1 MVPTQ
6 HEILSCSQPYHMVTS
21 QPSPLPLY
29 PCRNVDI
36 LILDHYFF
44 LPYLCRIVMNVPTM
58 PLFWPLE
65 PARTFE
71 NVVALSTFVVAD
83 CSGSPWCPK
92 LLSFPNSRGR
102 WRKFKIPNCGIWM
115 SHKAIDVKWRS
126 RSADAL
132 LLLLPV
138 EILSPYIVC
147 LPISSAYE
155 MTWPCE
161 GQIIYCTVT
170 GLL

>member
-1 MVPTQ
+1 MTLMLNQ
-6 HEILSCSQPYHMVTS
+6 NLDKNTS
-21 QPSPLPLY
+21 FY
-29 PCRNVDI
+29 TT
-36 LILDHYFF
+36 HYFLRGNHIF
-44 LPYLCRIVMNVPTM
+44 GIRSLFFPALLMQDCDECANYATVLTTGASPDIWECCGSLHLCGSRLLTLMSDLPGSFFQIFPT
-58 PLFWPLE
+58 LRE
-65 PARTFE
+65 G
-71 NVVALSTFVVAD
+71 V
-83 CSGSPWCPK
+83 
-92 LLSFPNSRGR
+92 
-102 WRKFKIPNCGIWM
+102 RKFKIPNCGIWM
-115 SHKAIDVKWRS
+115 SHKAIDVTWRS